1 MLTLIHIR
9 LLKLNTDE
17 IQGEENRQPR
27 NNEPQDNRIKTI
39 SIHQIVM
46 QDKLKS
52 FLNSLTWGEALELY
66 KFLRTKKWQTWID
79 TIIHNQKI
87 D

>member
-1 MLTLIHIR
+1 MIAALGLLRFYSLT
-9 LLKLNTDE
+9 
-17 IQGEENRQPR
+17 
-27 NNEPQDNRIKTI
+27 RIKGKHNYI
-39 SIHQIVM
+39 PDKNIIDM

-87 D
+87 E